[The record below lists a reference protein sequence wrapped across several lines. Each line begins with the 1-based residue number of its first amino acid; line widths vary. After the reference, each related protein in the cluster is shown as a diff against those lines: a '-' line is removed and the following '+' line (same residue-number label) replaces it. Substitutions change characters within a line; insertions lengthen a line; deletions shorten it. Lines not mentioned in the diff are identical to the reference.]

1 MSDDHEHPHSTEV
14 RIHIDRKPYRSPNP
28 TTGAALYA
36 LGDVA
41 AQRELFREVS
51 GDREDEPIP
60 RDGSELLLR
69 EDEHFYS
76 EKEIILIVNAQKKPW
91 SETRISYEQVTH
103 LAFPE
108 PPPPGVIITYTV
120 EYERGPRQNP
130 EGSLTVG
137 QFVKVKNGMVFGVTE
152 TGRS

>member
-1 MSDDHEHPHSTEV
+1 V
-14 RIHIDRKPYRSPNP
+14 RIHIDRKPYECPNP
-28 TTGAALYA
+28 TTGEHLYRLAAIP
-36 LGDVA
+36 
-41 AQRELFREVS
+41 QHRELFREVG

-60 RDGSELLLR
+60 RDGREILLR

-91 SETRISYEQVTH
+91 TETAISYEQVTH
-103 LAFPE
+103 LAYPE
-108 PPPPGVIITYTV
+108 PAPPGVIITYTV
-120 EYERGPRQNP
+120 EYERGPHRNR

-137 QFVKVKNGMVFGVTE
+137 KSVQVKNGMIFVVTE